1 MFTHARRLSGG
12 DTSTADDCSS
22 ALDHRTRRQRC
33 AHLAPEGSSLVPAG
47 EVVDLGD
54 LARHPR
60 QHECRSDEEEQRQDE
75 PVRQAVEVA
84 GDLPDLGVDEEER
97 DEQQEQ
103 GKRLDDEPAEV
114 GDLFSQLTERP
125 SGHRDQPV
133 ARDDI
138 DHQQNPDAGQHRL
151 KGVAGLA
158 EEQRWQRR
166 PDDEEGQLA
175 RPDGTRDRQALPAAQ
190 DVGGH
195 DPGEQD
201 SERDRRH
208 HDVASDAPLV
218 EVQGVEAPGEVGDP
232 EDGQRPG
239 PDVGA
244 GRVPVDE
251 VRKSALD
258 EPALDLLTFDGSG
271 SHRAGD
277 VTAHAPAAIGRRA

>member
-12 DTSTADDCSS
+12 DTSTATLRS
-22 ALDHRTRRQRC
+22 ALDHRTRRQRG
-33 AHLAPEGSSLVPAG
+33 ADLAPEGSSLVPAG

-60 QHECRSDEEEQRQDE
+60 QHECRADDEEQRQHE
-75 PVRQAVEVA
+75 PVRHAVEVA

-103 GKRLDDEPAEV
+103 RERLDDEPAEV

-133 ARDDI
+133 ARDDV

-166 PDDEEGQLA
+166 PDDEERQLA
-175 RPDGTRDRQALPAAQ
+175 RPDGTWDRQALPAAQ

-195 DPGEQD
+195 DPGDAGQRAMIAATD
-201 SERDRRH
+201 
-208 HDVASDAPLV
+208 DVASDAPFV
-218 EVQGVEAPGEVGDP
+218 EVQGVEAAGEVGDRR
-232 EDGQRPG
+232 GRATTGSRCRCRP
-239 PDVGA
+239 
-244 GRVPVDE
+244 
-251 VRKSALD
+251 S
-258 EPALDLLTFDGSG
+258 T
-271 SHRAGD
+271 
-277 VTAHAPAAIGRRA
+277 RR